1 VKDVAA
7 AAKPWENTAWMKTSY
22 EIFLARKSEWA
33 TKMEGT
39 SSPRFLQKEN
49 VLDGFSG

>member
-1 VKDVAA
+1 MKDVAA
-7 AAKPWENTAWMKTSY
+7 MPKRWENTAWMKTSY
-22 EIFLARKSEWA
+22 EIFLARKSEWV

-49 VLDGFSG
+49 VLGGSSG